1 MSQLNPEG
9 VTINDLAKVRSSKFG
24 KWTYVDERARV
35 TESFMDD
42 YSYIL
47 RDSEMIYTQVGK
59 FCSIAPLARI
69 NATNHPMWRPS
80 INNFTYRSQQYD
92 LGDNDQDFFNW
103 RRSQPVEIGHDVWV
117 GQGVIILP
125 GIKIGTGSI
134 LAASAVVTQDVPPYT
149 IVGGIPAKIIGRRF
163 PKEIEEALLR
173 IEWWNWDHDTIKERM
188 SDFRGEDINEFCK
201 KYDTK

>member
-173 IEWWNWDHDTIKERM
+173 IEWWNWNHDTIKERM
-188 SDFRGEDINEFCK
+188 NDFRGEDINEFCK

>member
-92 LGDNDQDFFNW
+92 LVDNDQDFFNW

-188 SDFRGEDINEFCK
+188 SDFRGEDINELCK